1 MAAVSLSIDQQAD
14 PELAP
19 RPTQDRLARAA
30 VRLFAERGFAATGIR
45 DLARELDVSSAA
57 LYHYVDRKE
66 ELLVRLMSACL
77 DEYLRVG
84 RLAVSTSSD
93 PLVQLC
99 RLVHVHVAG
108 ECTNPLTSLVTDRE
122 LRSLSG
128 DDLEEV
134 MRRRDAFDELYRDV
148 LTAGAETG
156 RFRLI
161 DPAVTRLGLMEM
173 CNSVANWY
181 RPGGSRSLADVQ
193 DTCARLARRLVG
205 ADGRTKVPVDSS
217 PTVIRLASEPM

>member
-1 MAAVSLSIDQQAD
+1 MSLSIDQQAD

-19 RPTQDRLARAA
+19 HPTQDRLARAA

-45 DLARELDVSSAA
+45 DLARELGVSSAA

-66 ELLVRLMSACL
+66 ELLVQLMSACL
-77 DEYLRVG
+77 DECLRVG

-128 DDLEEV
+128 ADLEEV
-134 MRRRDAFDELYRDV
+134 MRRRDAFDGLYRDV

-156 RFRLI
+156 RFRLVDAAI
-161 DPAVTRLGLMEM
+161 TRLGLMEM

-181 RPGGSRSLADVQ
+181 RPGGPRSVQDIQ

-205 ADGRTKVPVDSS
+205 ARGRTAVPVD
-217 PTVIRLASEPM
+217 PTLSVVRLVSEPM